1 MREAA
6 QVFLYAVAAAASP
19 LVLVA
24 SLAIIGSGR
33 GRVNGTVFMV
43 AFMLGQSIAFLI
55 AYLVGGSIAHHDSA
69 GNVVACLELVAGVAL
84 IVVAWRQRGSG
95 IPQARESSKTEAF
108 VARLS
113 RITPALTFGI
123 GFPLGIGS
131 KRLALT
137 VLAAVSL
144 ARADF
149 APAADVTLWILFV
162 LVATIVVWVP
172 VTLYLIFGRRADE
185 LVLCTRTW
193 IAAHEQRLTVISL
206 VAIGVLF
213 VMDGIVRLVS

>member
-6 QVFLYAVAAAASP
+6 QVLLYAVAAAASP
-19 LVLVA
+19 FVLVA
-24 SLAIIGSGR
+24 TLAIIGSGR
-33 GRVNGTVFMV
+33 GRVNGAVFMV
-43 AFMLGQSIAFLI
+43 GFILGQSLAFLV
-55 AYLVGGSIAHHDSA
+55 AYLVGGSIAHHHSA
-69 GNVVACLELVAGVAL
+69 GNVIACLELVAGGAL
-84 IVVAWRQRGSG
+84 IVVAWRQLGPG
-95 IPQARESSKTEAF
+95 IPQAGESSKTDAL

-113 RITPALTFGI
+113 RIPPALTFGI

-149 APAADVTLWILFV
+149 APAANVTLWVLFV

-185 LVLCTRTW
+185 LVLRTRTW
-193 IAAHEQRLTVISL
+193 IAAHEQRLTVICL

-213 VMDGIVRLVS
+213 IVDGIVRLVS